1 MADLTGAEEILAE
14 LEALSIQVGTDG
26 QVLELVGPR
35 GALRPEL
42 AEEIR
47 SRKRDLLELVEL
59 QQWPE
64 ASREAVRRH
73 GEPWAR
79 LYPFLGKSIL
89 TPRGAARLVGV
100 LPERATVVLDAEP
113 SRASFFLPSELR
125 PPGAAGAAAFPEP
138 EVH

>member
-59 QQWPE
+59 QRWPE
-64 ASREAVRRH
+64 ASREAIRRH
-73 GEPWAR
+73 GQPWAR
-79 LYPFLGKSIL
+79 LYPFLGKPIL

-100 LPERATVVLDAEP
+100 FPERATVVLDGEP
-113 SRASFFLPSELR
+113 EVPAVFLPSDLR
-125 PPGAAGAAAFPEP
+125 PPGVAPCLTFPESR
-138 EVH
+138 VH

>member
-47 SRKRDLLELVEL
+47 SRKRDLLELIEL
-59 QQWPE
+59 QRWPE

-100 LPERATVVLDAEP
+100 LPERAMVVLDGEREGP
-113 SRASFFLPSELR
+113 SAFLLSELR
-125 PPGAAGAAAFPEP
+125 PPGIAPCRDFPEAR
-138 EVH
+138 VH

>member
-1 MADLTGAEEILAE
+1 MADLTGAEAILAE

-42 AEEIR
+42 EEEIR

-59 QQWPE
+59 QRWPE

-73 GEPWAR
+73 GQRWAR
-79 LYPFLGKSIL
+79 LYPFVGKSIL
-89 TPRGAARLVGV
+89 TPLGAGRLVGV
-100 LPERATVVLDAEP
+100 LPEQATVVLDGEP
-113 SRASFFLPSELR
+113 ERVNVFLPVELR
-125 PPGAAGAAAFPEP
+125 PPGVAPCLAFPESK
-138 EVH
+138 VH

>member
-47 SRKRDLLELVEL
+47 CHKRDLLELVEL

-64 ASREAVRRH
+64 ASREAVRRY
-73 GEPWAR
+73 GEPCAR
-79 LYPFLGKSIL
+79 LYPFLGQSIL
-89 TPRGAARLVGV
+89 TPRGAGRLVGV
-100 LPERATVVLDAEP
+100 LPERATVVLDGQPGRP
-113 SRASFFLPSELR
+113 SVFLPSELR
-125 PPGAAGAAAFPEP
+125 PPGVAPCRDFLESR
-138 EVH
+138 VH

>member
-35 GALRPEL
+35 GALPPEL
-42 AEEIR
+42 EEEIR
-47 SRKRDLLELVEL
+47 RRKRDLLELVEL
-59 QQWPE
+59 QRWPE
-64 ASREAVRRH
+64 ASRKAVRRH

-100 LPERATVVLDAEP
+100 LPERATVVLDGEP
-113 SRASFFLPSELR
+113 ERPSVFLPSELR
-125 PPGAAGAAAFPEP
+125 PPAVAPCRSFAEWRL
-138 EVH
+138 H